1 MDKKEHMLSQVAA
14 WLQSGLTQRSYCGQ
28 TGIKL
33 ATFNYWVQKFKNQ
46 ENLMGGFIEIK
57 NAVPTREN
65 SYEITYPN
73 GVVVRLETNNVQDL
87 STLVNLY

>member
-1 MDKKEHMLSQVAA
+1 
-14 WLQSGLTQRSYCGQ
+14 
-28 TGIKL
+28 
-33 ATFNYWVQKFKNQ
+33 
-46 ENLMGGFIEIK
+46 MGGFIEIK

-73 GVVVRLETNNVQDL
+73 GVVVRSETNNVQDL